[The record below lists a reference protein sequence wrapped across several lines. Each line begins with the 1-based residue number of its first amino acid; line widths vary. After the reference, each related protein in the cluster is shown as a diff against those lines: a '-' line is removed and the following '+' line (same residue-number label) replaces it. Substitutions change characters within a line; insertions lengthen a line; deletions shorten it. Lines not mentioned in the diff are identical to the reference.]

1 MRSHASY
8 AEACIIVAKQLLIKS
23 CYKSPLIPHAIVEI
37 NLLHVLFDL

>member
-23 CYKSPLIPHAIVEI
+23 CYKSPLILHAIVEI